1 MVGLGGAIRCPAGKT
16 TSQPLGGRAVTAAG
30 IVSKVADQESL
41 TTARPNVEHV
51 LGEMDAPVTV
61 IEFGDYECPYCA
73 GAAPVLREL
82 VESSAGQVRLVF
94 RNFPLFEVHPHAL
107 TAALAAESTADTGGE
122 RVFWVMH
129 QKLFVHQARLS
140 DVDLRLY
147 AEAVGAD
154 PRLAVGEAAQKYAPI
169 VQADYAMGI
178 EAGVSSTPTLFMN
191 GVAYEGRIDVLSLQ
205 HATGQLAGRDSPARR
220 RPWQRR

>member
-1 MVGLGGAIRCPAGKT
+1 
-16 TSQPLGGRAVTAAG
+16 
-30 IVSKVADQESL
+30 VADPQAP
-41 TTARPNVEHV
+41 TTARPSNVEHV
-51 LGEMDAPVTV
+51 LGEIDAPVTV

-82 VESSAGQVRLVF
+82 VSSSAGQVRLVF

-122 RVFWVMH
+122 EVFWLMH
-129 QKLFVHQARLS
+129 QKLFMHQARLS

-154 PRLAVGEAAQKYAPI
+154 PRLAVGEAAQKYAPV

-178 EAGVSSTPTLFMN
+178 AAGVSGTPTLFID
-191 GVAYEGRIDVLSLQ
+191 GAAYEGRVDVQSLQ
-205 HATGQLAGRDSPARR
+205 RATGHLASGDGPARR